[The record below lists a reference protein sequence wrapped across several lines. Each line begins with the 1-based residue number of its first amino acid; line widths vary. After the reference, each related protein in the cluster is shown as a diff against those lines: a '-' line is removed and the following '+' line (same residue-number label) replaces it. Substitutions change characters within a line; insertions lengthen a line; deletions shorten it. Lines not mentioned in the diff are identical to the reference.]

1 MNTMLDSGDVW
12 DRNDVSRRLVL
23 ENINDM
29 ITGTDKQVIRVFHP
43 QSFSI
48 RGVDGVRF
56 EWSSLLQ
63 LSNFVRDHE
72 FKLASS
78 CVGDKTPLNVVTTY
92 RFNALTF

>member
-1 MNTMLDSGDVW
+1 MLDSRDIW
-12 DRNDVSRRLVL
+12 DGNDVSQRFAF

-29 ITGTDKQVIRVFHP
+29 ITGANKQVIRVFHP

-56 EWSSLLQ
+56 ERSRLLQ

-78 CVGDKTPLNVVTTY
+78 CVDDKTPLNVVTTY